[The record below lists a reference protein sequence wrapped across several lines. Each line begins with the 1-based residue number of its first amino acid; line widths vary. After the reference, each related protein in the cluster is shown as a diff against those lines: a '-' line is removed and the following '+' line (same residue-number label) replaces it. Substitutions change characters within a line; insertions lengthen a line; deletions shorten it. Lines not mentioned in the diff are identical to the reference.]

1 MSYELLSKLYYKDRA
16 LFEQTYLQ
24 RKNSPYA
31 TSLGMDIHGHE
42 AFYVNLPEFVLTTAR
57 LYKKL
62 SAIDKL
68 CAELP
73 QVAYESYAKNCLID
87 EIILSN
93 DMEGVRSTRKD
104 ILCILD
110 NEQAA
115 PKKRRFD
122 GMVWKYVLLLDRTQS
137 YRVSLKNSQDVR
149 ALYDEIVLDE
159 IAPADNPDGEIIRR
173 DLAEVV
179 SGPQQFK
186 HRGVQPEERIIAYMD
201 KTLQILKRAD
211 VPRLYQIAVIHYMI
225 GYIHPFYDGNG
236 RLSRF
241 ISSYLLKEEFNVLI
255 ALRLSYAIKE
265 HKSDYY
271 KTFDICNDPHNMGD
285 LTCFLQYFAR
295 VIEQAEDGLL
305 EHLCSG
311 KEMLDTY
318 RKYLWRKYQKLE
330 PGERKKTSEV
340 LWYLIQNMLF
350 GSEGLDRQTLAALL
364 QTSHV
369 TVQNYMQNLISTGAP
384 IHICKEGR
392 KFTYRLERSELEQ
405 FLDM

>member
-1 MSYELLSKLYYKDRA
+1 MSYELLSKLYYKDRT
-16 LFEQTYLQ
+16 LFEKEYLQ

-31 TSLGMDIHGHE
+31 TSLGLDIHGHE
-42 AFYVNLPEFVLTTAR
+42 AFYINLPEFVLTTAR

-62 SAIDKL
+62 AEIDKL

-73 QVAYESYAKNCLID
+73 KVAYDSYVKNCLID

-93 DMEGVRSTRKD
+93 DIEGVRSTRKD
-104 ILCILD
+104 ILSVLD
-110 NEQAA
+110 SEQAS

-122 GMVWKYVLLLDRTQS
+122 GMVWKYVLLLDRTQR
-137 YRVSLKNSQDVR
+137 YCVSLKNSQDVR

-159 IAPADNPDGEIIRR
+159 IAPADYPDGEIFRR

-179 SGPQQFK
+179 SGTQQVK
-186 HRGVQPEERIIAYMD
+186 HRGVQPEEKIIANMD
-201 KTLQILKRAD
+201 KTLQILERAD
-211 VPRLYQIAVIHYMI
+211 MPRLYQIAVIHYMI

-241 ISSYLLKEEFNVLI
+241 ISSYLLKQEFDTLI

-265 HKSDYY
+265 RKSDYY
-271 KTFDICNDPHNMGD
+271 KVFDICNDPHNMGD

-295 VIEQAEDGLL
+295 IIEQAEDSLL
-305 EHLCSG
+305 ERLGSG
-311 KEMLDTY
+311 REMLNTY
-318 RKYLWRKYQKLE
+318 KKYLWRKYQNQE
-330 PGERKKTSEV
+330 PGERKKTFDV

-350 GSEGLDRQTLAALL
+350 DSEGLDRQTLAALL
-364 QTSHV
+364 KTSHV
-369 TVQNYMQNLISTGAP
+369 TVQNYMQNLMTAGAP
-384 IHICKEGR
+384 IRVLKEGR
-392 KFTYRLERSELEQ
+392 KFTYRLDRGELEQ